1 MDADSAK
8 ILRNFFSKKS
18 FAKLP
23 FKLFKKNSISFRDP
37 HAKNEIVSEK
47 YFGKFP
53 HPYPRKI
60 FTKKSFVY
68 VSIYKR
74 METDKIIE
82 TIIDLP
88 KFTNDCTHPTL
99 RELDGSIFCTECGV
113 ETDRV
118 LQPSINRVWEKRIR
132 R

>member
-1 MDADSAK
+1 
-8 ILRNFFSKKS
+8 
-18 FAKLP
+18 
-23 FKLFKKNSISFRDP
+23 
-37 HAKNEIVSEK
+37 
-47 YFGKFP
+47 
-53 HPYPRKI
+53 
-60 FTKKSFVY
+60 
-68 VSIYKR
+68 

-88 KFTNDCTHPTL
+88 KFTDDCTHPTL